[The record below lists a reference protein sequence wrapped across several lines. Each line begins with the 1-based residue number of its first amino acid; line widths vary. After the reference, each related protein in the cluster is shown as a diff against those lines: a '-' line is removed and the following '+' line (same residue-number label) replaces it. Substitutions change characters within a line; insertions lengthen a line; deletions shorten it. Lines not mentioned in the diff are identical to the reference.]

1 MEVKILLDTSAY
13 SGFRTGVPAVVK
25 KIHDSD
31 LVLVSPVVLGELIY
45 GFRNGSKFSRNME
58 LLNRFLESDAVE
70 VVPVGEVTADRYSR
84 IVLQLRKEGKPVP
97 SNDIWIA
104 AQAMEHGADLLTS
117 DSHFERISGLVCT
130 TF

>member
-31 LVLVSPVVLGELIY
+31 LVLVSPVVLGELMY
-45 GFRNGSKFSRNME
+45 GFRNGSKFTRNTE
-58 LLNRFLESDAVE
+58 LLGRFLENDAVE
-70 VVPVGEVTADRYSR
+70 VIPIGEVTADRYSR

-117 DSHFERISGLVCT
+117 DRHFEKISGLVCT